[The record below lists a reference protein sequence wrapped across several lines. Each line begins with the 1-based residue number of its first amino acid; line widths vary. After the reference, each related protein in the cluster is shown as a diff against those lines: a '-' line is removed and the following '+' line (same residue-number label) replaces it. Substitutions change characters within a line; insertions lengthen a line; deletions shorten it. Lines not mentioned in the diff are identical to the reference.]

1 MKEENDYRLGN
12 NIYLVNIN
20 DPSNR
25 VVGCIEN
32 TNFSIGHSQIDCAV
46 NQLVMEPIRIT
57 NEILVKNG
65 FVQRKA
71 SDKFSF
77 PSGTETFYLA
87 HDVEADNYFISMDV
101 QKTKYIRL
109 SIPLTYIHELQ
120 NAAYYIRGKEI
131 KFRNL

>member
-1 MKEENDYRLGN
+1 MKEKNDYRLGN

-32 TNFSIGHSQIDCAV
+32 TNFSIAHAAIDCAV
-46 NQLVMEPIRIT
+46 NQLVMEPVRIT

-65 FVQRKA
+65 FIQKA

-77 PSGTETFYLA
+77 PFKTGTYYLA
-87 HDVEADNYFISMDV
+87 HDMEADNYFIGMDV
-101 QKTKYIRL
+101 REVEYIRI

-120 NAAYYIRGKEI
+120 NAAYYVRGEEI
-131 KFRNL
+131 KFRKL